1 MEESA
6 RTIQEMADLV
16 RRTCLD
22 KTGGVRSE
30 NLLHPRSPTPDSGR
44 LTVEREQTEGDSDH
58 SLLLSRSKTD
68 EAPIIKGPTYQI
80 SPPRSPLTSTCKTTL
95 LSPVTPLELGGSP
108 AKPWKKLKV
117 VPVTDVAKEMV
128 SLGTA

>member
-16 RRTCLD
+16 RRTCID

-44 LTVEREQTEGDSDH
+44 LTVETKDTEGGFDR
-58 SLLLSRSKTD
+58 SLLFSRSKSD
-68 EAPIIKGPTYQI
+68 DAPITKGPAYQI
-80 SPPRSPLTSTCKTTL
+80 SPPRSPRESTCKATL

-117 VPVTDVAKEMV
+117 VPTTDVAKEMV